1 MAVLVGTKIVAPN
14 IWGWLA
20 DRSGKGIRIIRVAS
34 FLASLAFLG
43 VFVDSGYYWMIFV
56 TLIFSFFWN
65 AALPQFEAVTLS
77 HLADDTHQYSRVR
90 LWGSIGFIVTVMGVG
105 ILLDYLGLS
114 LLPGVISLLLAGIWL
129 ISLLVPEAKESR
141 HDSNAT
147 RISHIVRQPSVLV
160 FFLVVCLVQVAHGP
174 YYVFFSIYLEEY
186 NYSSTQTGLLWSLG
200 VFAEVALFV
209 LMHRILKI
217 ISLRHILMFSVA
229 LGIIRWSLLACC
241 VDQIGAV
248 IVAQILH
255 AATFGSTH
263 IAAIHFVH
271 RYFPGCHRG
280 KGQALYSSI
289 SFGLG
294 GMIGSYISGVLWDSY
309 GAVTVYYAA
318 AGLCLCTYF
327 IALCWLEKDSG
338 PDQESFPTQIIEE
351 EL

>member
-1 MAVLVGTKIVAPN
+1 MAVLVGTKIIAPN

-20 DRSGKGIRIIRVAS
+20 DRSGKGISTIRVAS

-43 VFVDSGYYWMIFV
+43 VFIDSGYYWLIFV

-77 HLADDTHQYSRVR
+77 HLGDDTHQYSRVR

-105 ILLDYLGLS
+105 ILLDHLGLS

-129 ISLLVPEAKESR
+129 ISLSVPDAKESR
-141 HDSNAT
+141 HDSDAI

-174 YYVFFSIYLEEY
+174 YYVFFSIYLEDY

-209 LMHRILKI
+209 FMHRILKI

-248 IVAQILH
+248 IVAQVLH

-263 IAAIHFVH
+263 IAAIYFVH
-271 RYFPGCHRG
+271 RYFPGYHRG
-280 KGQALYSSI
+280 KGQALYSSM

-294 GMIGSYISGVLWDSY
+294 GMIGSYTSGVLWDSY
-309 GAVTVYYAA
+309 GVATVYYAA
-318 AGLCLCTYF
+318 AGLCLCAF
-327 IALCWLEKDSG
+327 LIALCWLEKDSG
-338 PDQESFPTQIIEE
+338 PDQESFATQIVGE